1 MELVEV
7 FDMSIQTQNC
17 PWCGSAISSEKFL
30 EITAKI
36 REEERRRLAET
47 EATLRKQLSGE
58 KQVAEQRAAQQIAAA
73 TAERDSAV
81 QKLKDVEA
89 RESAVMEQA
98 REEASRQAQETN
110 DRELQKQR
118 ATFEAQL
125 AATRKSLADAEA
137 REAAIRVE
145 ARDQAL
151 RDVENTLEA
160 ERNKHRQLYEQ
171 KAALEAE
178 KDAALRRLADTEAR
192 EAAIR
197 SESEAHLKTVLDQ
210 AEHQRQKEIGE
221 IRSILEADRDQSVLK
236 KQVEFTRER
245 EKWQKEILDLQHK
258 VQNKTADEIGEGA
271 EVDLFEILKAE
282 FETDSLSRVKKGQ
295 PGADIRHEIRHN
307 GEICGTIV
315 YDSKNRQGWQLGY
328 ATKLRQDQLDAQ
340 ADHALLATTAFPS
353 GKKELCIE
361 SDVIVVNPARAIP
374 IVHLLRRALISMH
387 VRGLSL
393 KARTEKT
400 EQLYAFINS
409 SAYQQQFEQIGGLTN
424 DALELDVEEKKAH
437 DLLWKRRGTI
447 LKRQSALLRELDTEI
462 TAIIEGTEASRK
474 PAA

>member
-1 MELVEV
+1 MSVE
-7 FDMSIQTQNC
+7 TQSC
-17 PWCGSAISSEKFL
+17 PWCGSAISSEKFVQ
-30 EITAKI
+30 ITTKI
-36 REEERRRLAET
+36 REEERKRLVDI
-47 EATLRKQLSGE
+47 EANLRMQLSGE
-58 KQVAEQRAAQQIAAA
+58 KQAAEQAAA
-73 TAERDSAV
+73 RQISAATVERDAAL

-89 RESAVMEQA
+89 REIVIREQA
-98 REEASRQAQETN
+98 REEALRQAQEVT
-110 DRELQKQR
+110 DRELREQR
-118 ATFEAQL
+118 TAFETQL
-125 AATRKSLADAEA
+125 AASRKSLAEAEA
-137 REAAIRVE
+137 REAAVRAD

-151 RDVENTLEA
+151 REVETTLEA
-160 ERNKHRQLYEQ
+160 ERDKQRHLDQQ
-171 KAALEAE
+171 KTALKVE
-178 KDAALRRLADTEAR
+178 KDAALQKLADMEAR
-192 EAAIR
+192 EAATR
-197 SESEAHLKTVLDQ
+197 SESEVQLRVFSEQ
-210 AEHQRQKEIGE
+210 AEQQRQKEIGE
-221 IRSILEADRDQSVLK
+221 LRAVLEADRDQSVLK

-258 VQNKTADEIGEGA
+258 LQNKTADEIGDGA
-271 EVDLFEILKAE
+271 EVDLFEVLKAE

-315 YDSKNRQGWQLGY
+315 YDSKNRQGWQLTY

-340 ADHALLATTAFPS
+340 ADHAILATTAFPS

-361 SDVIVVNPARAIP
+361 SDVIVISPARAIP

-393 KARTEKT
+393 KAKAEKT

-409 SAYQQQFEQIGGLTN
+409 SVYQQRFEQIGGLTS

-437 DLLWKRRGTI
+437 DALWKKRGTI
-447 LKRQSALLRELDTEI
+447 LKRQSALLRELDTDI
-462 TAIIEGTEASRK
+462 SSIIEGSEQSRK